1 MDFYI
6 IKATYFDYGVY
17 YQGYPYTKFQKD
29 IDLAMRFKSKKSAY
43 AVISKKKNY
52 FKQFSNVRLIH
63 YVAEEK
69 DFEMINLE

>member
-6 IKATYFDYGVY
+6 IKATDGDFGVY
-17 YQGYPYTKFQKD
+17 YQGYPYTKMQKD
-29 IDLAMRFKSKKSAY
+29 ISLAMRFKSKKSAY
-43 AVISKKKNY
+43 SVVTKKKNLL
-52 FKQFSNVRLIH
+52 KNFSNVRLIH